1 MIGSSFCTYNLVN
14 DTINIDSSY
23 GITTI
28 SILLTSGTGS
38 VEGTLLANGIA
49 SQPLALTIGQPV
61 NISSGNNNT
70 ILIGGLIITTTG
82 TVEIIGR

>member
-1 MIGSSFCTYNLVN
+1 MIASSFWTYNLIN

-38 VEGTLLANGIA
+38 VEGTLGANGIA

-61 NISSGNNNT
+61 NISSGNNGT
-70 ILIGGLIITTTG
+70 ILIGALVITTTG